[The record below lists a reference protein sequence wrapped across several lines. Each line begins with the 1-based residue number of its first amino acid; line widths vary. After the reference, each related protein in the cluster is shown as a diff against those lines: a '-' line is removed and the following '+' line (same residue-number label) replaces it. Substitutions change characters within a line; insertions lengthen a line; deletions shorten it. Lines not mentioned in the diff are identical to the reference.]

1 MSMFKNRHM
10 QVKFVKDVE
19 VPSDDVE
26 TVSVDPAEI
35 AQIAVESAIKVA
47 TVVGGVIAA
56 NRVLKTICEVA
67 VIAAKA
73 KIK

>member
-1 MSMFKNRHM
+1 MFKNRSIQM
-10 QVKFVKDVE
+10 KFVKDVE
-19 VPSDDVE
+19 IPSGEVE
-26 TVSVDPAEI
+26 TVSVDPSEI
-35 AQIAVESAIKVA
+35 AQIAVESTIKIA

-56 NRVLKTICEVA
+56 NRVLKTVCEVA

>member
-1 MSMFKNRHM
+1 MFKNRSIQM
-10 QVKFVKDVE
+10 KFVKDKHID
-19 VPSDDVE
+19 PDDVE
-26 TVSVDPAEI
+26 LNLVEPAEI
-35 AQIAVESAIKVA
+35 AQIIADTTIKTV

>member
-1 MSMFKNRHM
+1 MFKNRSV
-10 QVKFVKDVE
+10 QVKFVKDKHINLEDIEYNLVE
-19 VPSDDVE
+19 
-26 TVSVDPAEI
+26 PAEI
-35 AQIAVESAIKVA
+35 AQIIADTTIKTV

-67 VIAAKA
+67 VVAAKA

>member
-1 MSMFKNRHM
+1 MFKNRSM
-10 QVKFVKDVE
+10 QVKFVKDVDANPEDLE
-19 VPSDDVE
+19 VK
-26 TVSVDPAEI
+26 TVDPAEI
-35 AQIAVESAIKVA
+35 AQIATEFAIKTA
-47 TVVGGVIAA
+47 TVIGGVVAA

>member
-1 MSMFKNRHM
+1 MFKNRHF
-10 QVKFVKDVE
+10 QVKIAKDDAIPEEDFEVK
-19 VPSDDVE
+19 
-26 TVSVDPAEI
+26 TVDPAEI
-35 AQIAVESAIKVA
+35 AQIAVESTIKIA
-47 TVVGGVIAA
+47 TVVGGVVAA

>member
-1 MSMFKNRHM
+1 MFKNRSIQM
-10 QVKFVKDVE
+10 KFVKDVE
-19 VPSDDVE
+19 IPSDDVE
-26 TVSVDPAEI
+26 TVPVDPAEI
-35 AQIAVESAIKVA
+35 AQIAVETTVKIA
-47 TVVGGVIAA
+47 TVVGSVIAA

>member
-1 MSMFKNRHM
+1 MGMLKNRHF
-10 QVKFVKDVE
+10 QVKIAKDGAAPE
-19 VPSDDVE
+19 NDFE
-26 TVSVDPAEI
+26 TVNVDPAEI
-35 AQIAVESAIKVA
+35 AQIAVESTIKIA
-47 TVVGGVIAA
+47 TVVGGVVAA